1 MVPFQQQ
8 AYEAIRNSM
17 KYTLGTAAKATGKSK
32 STLSRDIKGGK
43 ISATRRDDGSYE
55 IDPAELHRVYPAVER
70 GTGFWNRTEN
80 ETAPSSEH
88 PETGSLAAELAAVRA
103 RLETI
108 EAERERERSQLL
120 GQIED
125 VRQDRDHWRQQ
136 ATALLTDQRR
146 PSAAMER
153 RSLWSRLLGGGRA

>member
-8 AYEAIRNSM
+8 VYEAIRNPM

-32 STLSRDIKGGK
+32 STLSRDIKCGK

-55 IDPAELHRVYPAVER
+55 IDPAELHRVYPATER
-70 GTGFWNRTEN
+70 GTGSWNRAEN
-80 ETAPSSEH
+80 DSEPPSEH
-88 PETGSLAAELAAVRA
+88 HEARSLAAELAAVRA
-103 RLETI
+103 RLEMI

-146 PSAAMER
+146 PQEAVER
-153 RSLWSRLLGGGRA
+153 RPWWSRLFGVGRA

>member
-1 MVPFQQQ
+1 MVLFQQQ
-8 AYEAIRNSM
+8 AYEAIRNPM
-17 KYTLGTAAKATGKSK
+17 QYTLGTAAKATGKSK

-70 GTGFWNRTEN
+70 GTSSWHRAEN
-80 ETAPSSEH
+80 DPQPHSEH
-88 PETGSLAAELAAVRA
+88 PETRSLAAELAAVRA

-125 VRQDRDHWRQQ
+125 VQQDRDHWRQQ
-136 ATALLTDQRR
+136 ATGLLTDQRR
-146 PSAAMER
+146 QQAAMER
-153 RSLWSRLLGGGRA
+153 RSWWSRLFGVGRA

>member
-8 AYEAIRNSM
+8 AYEAIRNPM